1 MLNKFIS
8 YLEEQVRNHSVYVW
22 GGQGEQ
28 GRQVSEAWIRKRE
41 NSTANAARA
50 IAFWRKQV
58 LAGYGDVLRAFD
70 CSGLAVYFLLKEGL
84 LSNDTTADGLM
95 RKCARISQ
103 GELRRGD
110 FVFKVD
116 AKGKA
121 YHVGYIVDDALNV
134 IEAQGRDTGVI
145 KSSLKGWNAYGRPP
159 FFNAVVTPTPVPTPT
174 PAPTPAPTPVPK
186 SRVLMLVKPYLQG
199 VDVAELQ
206 TALKKR
212 GYAVGTIDGVFGPQA
227 DKALRKFQKAAKL
240 VPDGKAGPKTYAAL
254 GLEWRG

>member
-8 YLEEQVRNHSVYVW
+8 YLEEQVRNHSMYVW

-28 GRQVSEAWIRKRE
+28 GRQVNEAWIRKRE

-58 LAGYGDVLRAFD
+58 IAGYGDVLRAFD

-84 LSNDTTADGLM
+84 LSSDTTADGLM
-95 RKCARISQ
+95 RKCTRISQ

-121 YHVGYIVDDALNV
+121 YHIGYIVDDALNV
-134 IEAQGRDTGVI
+134 IEAQGRDTGVV
-145 KSSLKGWNAYGRPP
+145 KSPLKGWNAYGRPP
-159 FFNAVVTPTPVPTPT
+159 FFNAVAT
-174 PAPTPAPTPVPK
+174 PAPAPATQ
-186 SRVLMLVKPYLQG
+186 SRVLTLVKPYIQG
-199 VDVAELQ
+199 ADVAVLQ
-206 TALKKR
+206 AALKKR
-212 GYAVGTIDGVFGPQA
+212 GYTVGTIDGVFGPKA
-227 DKALRKFQKAAKL
+227 DKAVRRFQKKAKL
-240 VPDGKAGPKTYAAL
+240 TVDGKAGPKTNAAL

>member
-8 YLEEQVRNHSVYVW
+8 YLEEQVRNHGIYVW

-28 GRQVSEAWIRKRE
+28 GNKINEAWIRKRE

-70 CSGLAVYFLLKEGL
+70 CSGLGVYFLMKEGL
-84 LSNDTTADGLM
+84 LSADTTADGLL
-95 RKCARISQ
+95 RKCARIFQ
-103 GELRRGD
+103 GDLRRGD

-116 AKGKA
+116 DKGKA
-121 YHVGYIVDDALNV
+121 YHIGYIVDDALNV

-145 KSSLKGWNAYGRPP
+145 KSPLKGWNAYGRPP
-159 FFNAVVTPTPVPTPT
+159 FFSAVVTPA
-174 PAPTPAPTPVPK
+174 PAPAPAPK
-186 SRVLMLVKPYLQG
+186 SRVLTLVKPYIQG
-199 VDVAELQ
+199 SDVAALQ
-206 TALKKR
+206 TALKTR
-212 GYAVGTIDGVFGPQA
+212 GYAVGTIDGVFGPLA
-227 DKALRKFQKAAKL
+227 NKAVRKFQKKAKL
-240 VPDGKAGPKTYAAL
+240 VVDGKAGPKTNAAL

>member
-28 GRQVSEAWIRKRE
+28 GSNVNEAWIRSRE
-41 NSTANAARA
+41 KSAVNALRA
-50 IAFWRKQV
+50 ISFWRKQV
-58 LAGYGDVLRAFD
+58 RAGYGNVLRAYD

-84 LSNDTTADGLM
+84 LSKDTTADGLLSL
-95 RKCARISQ
+95 CTRISQ
-103 GELRRGD
+103 DELRRGD

-134 IEAQGRDTGVI
+134 IEAKGRDAGVV
-145 KSSLKGWNAYGRPP
+145 KSPLKGWNAYGRSP
-159 FFNAVVTPTPVPTPT
+159 FFKVEIP
-174 PAPTPAPTPVPK
+174 PVPK
-186 SRVLMLVKPYLQG
+186 SRVLMFTKPYMQG
-199 VDVAELQ
+199 EDVAALQ

-212 GYAVGTIDGVFGPQA
+212 GYAIGTIAGVFGA
-227 DKALRKFQKAAKL
+227 VTDKAVRKFQKDSRL
-240 VPDGKAGPKTYAAL
+240 IVDGKAGEKTYRAL
-254 GLEWRG
+254 KLEWND

>member
-22 GGQGEQ
+22 GGQGEHDSQ
-28 GRQVSEAWIRKRE
+28 INEAWIRRRE

-84 LSNDTTADGLM
+84 LSTDTTADGLL
-95 RKCARISQ
+95 RRCARISQ
-103 GELRRGD
+103 GEVRRGD

-121 YHVGYIVDDALNV
+121 YHVGYVVDDALNV

-145 KSSLKGWNAYGRPP
+145 KSPLKGWNAYGRPP
-159 FFNAVVTPTPVPTPT
+159 FFGVEVP
-174 PAPTPAPTPVPK
+174 PAPAPK
-186 SRVLMLVKPYLQG
+186 SRVLALVKPYLQG
-199 VDVAELQ
+199 ADVTVLQ

-212 GYAVGTIDGVFGPQA
+212 GYTVGTIDGVFGPLA
-227 DKALRKFQKAAKL
+227 DKAVREFQRNAKL
-240 VPDGKAGPKTYAAL
+240 VVDGKAGPKTNTAL
-254 GLEWRG
+254 GLVWRG

>member
-8 YLEEQVRNHSVYVW
+8 YLEEQVRNHGIYVW

-28 GRQVSEAWIRKRE
+28 GAQVNEAWIRKRE

-84 LSNDTTADGLM
+84 LSSDTTADGLL
-95 RKCARISQ
+95 RKCTRISQ
-103 GELRRGD
+103 DELRRGD

-116 AKGKA
+116 SKGKA
-121 YHVGYIVDDALNV
+121 YHIGYIVDDALNV
-134 IEAQGRDTGVI
+134 IEAQGRDSGVN
-145 KSSLKGWNAYGRPP
+145 KSPLKGWNAYGRSP
-159 FFNAVVTPTPVPTPT
+159 FFSAVLSPT
-174 PAPTPAPTPVPK
+174 PAPVLAPK

-199 VDVAELQ
+199 ADVAELQ

-212 GYAVGTIDGVFGPQA
+212 GYAVGTIDGVFGPLS

-240 VPDGKAGPKTYAAL
+240 TVDGKAGPKSYAAL
-254 GLEWRG
+254 GLKWRG